1 MPVVRTLQTEWP
13 HANLTWVIGKTEAAL
28 VGDIPDIEFI
38 IFDKA
43 VGWRAYRDLHRRL
56 RDRRFDVLLHMQVSL
71 RANLASLC
79 VPAAVRLGFDKTRA
93 KDYQY
98 LFTTDRI
105 EANPRVHVL
114 DGFFQF
120 LEALGIKQRVLRW
133 DIPLSANDR
142 AFAASKVHPAQP
154 LIVISPCSS
163 QRWRNYRNWSAENYA
178 AVADYASERYQARV
192 VLSGAATTHERAY
205 GERICALTRTAPQ
218 NLIGQTSLKQLLALL
233 ERATL
238 VICPDSAP
246 AHMATA
252 VQTPVV
258 GVYATANP
266 ARSGPYLSQQWVV
279 NKYPEAVRMEFGKTV
294 DELPWGKRVR
304 NPEAMRLPTVAD
316 VTEKLDQL
324 LGQRGS

>member
-1 MPVVRTLQTEWP
+1 VPVARTLQAQWP
-13 HANLTWVIGKTEAAL
+13 RTRLTWVIGKTEATL
-28 VGDIPDIEFI
+28 VGDVPDIEFI

-43 VGWRAYRDLHRRL
+43 TGWRAYRDLYRRL
-56 RDRRFDVLLHMQVSL
+56 RRRHFDLLLHMQVSL

-79 VPAAVRLGFDKTRA
+79 VPAAIRLGFDKARA

-105 EANPRVHVL
+105 NGNPRVHVL

-120 LEALGIKQRVLRW
+120 LEVLGINQRVLRW
-133 DIPLSANDR
+133 DIPLSASDR
-142 AFAASKVHPAQP
+142 EFAANQASPAQP
-154 LIVISPCSS
+154 LVLISPCSS

-178 AVADYASERYQARV
+178 AVADYAAERYQASV
-192 VLSGAATTHERAY
+192 ILTGAATAYERAY
-205 GERICALTRTAPQ
+205 GERICALTQCAPH

-233 ERATL
+233 ERAAV

-246 AHMATA
+246 AHIATT
-252 VQTPVV
+252 VRTPVV

-279 NKYPEAVRMEFGKTV
+279 NKYAEAVRAEFGKTV

-304 NPEAMRLPTVAD
+304 NPEAMRLPAISD

>member
-1 MPVVRTLQTEWP
+1 MVRTLQAQWP
-13 HANLTWVIGKTEAAL
+13 HARLTWVIGKTEATL
-28 VGDIPDIEFI
+28 VGDIQDVEFI

-43 VGWRAYRDLHRRL
+43 TGWRAYRDLHRRL
-56 RDRRFDVLLHMQVSL
+56 RRRRFDVLLHMQVSL

-79 VPAAVRLGFDKTRA
+79 VLADVRLGFDKIRA

-105 EANPRVHVL
+105 EGNPRVHVL

-120 LEALGIKQRVLRW
+120 LEALGINQRVLRW
-133 DIPLSANDR
+133 DIPLSISDR
-142 AFAASKVHPAQP
+142 EFAASKVRPAQP
-154 LIVISPCSS
+154 LVLISPCSS

-178 AVADYASERYQARV
+178 AVADYASERYQTSV
-192 VLSGAATTHERAY
+192 VLTGAATAHERAY
-205 GERICALTRTAPQ
+205 GERICALTRCTPQ
-218 NLIGQTSLKQLLALL
+218 NLIGQTNLKQLLALL
-233 ERATL
+233 EQAAL

-279 NKYPEAVRMEFGKTV
+279 NKYPEAARMEFGKTV

-324 LGQRGS
+324 LGQRSS

>member
-1 MPVVRTLQTEWP
+1 M
-13 HANLTWVIGKTEAAL
+13 IGKTEATL
-28 VGDIPDIEFI
+28 VGDIQDIEFI

-43 VGWRAYRDLHRRL
+43 TGWRAYRDLHRRL
-56 RDRRFDVLLHMQVSL
+56 RGRRFDVLLHMQVSL

-79 VPAAVRLGFDKTRA
+79 VPAAVRLGFDKIRA

-105 EANPRVHVL
+105 EGSSRVHVL

-120 LEALGIKQRVLRW
+120 LETLGINQRVLRW
-133 DIPLSANDR
+133 DIPLSTSDR
-142 AFAASKVHPAQP
+142 EFAASKVRPAQP
-154 LIVISPCSS
+154 LVLISPCSS

-178 AVADYASERYQARV
+178 AVADYASERHQASV
-192 VLSGAATTHERAY
+192 VLTGAATAHERAY
-205 GERICALTRTAPQ
+205 GERICALARCTPQ
-218 NLIGQTSLKQLLALL
+218 NLIGQTNLKQLLALL
-233 ERATL
+233 ERAAL

-304 NPEAMRLPTVAD
+304 NPDAMRLPTIAD

-324 LGQRGS
+324 LGERGS

>member
-1 MPVVRTLQTEWP
+1 VPVARTLQSQWP
-13 HANLTWVIGKTEAAL
+13 GTRLTWVIGKTEATL
-28 VGDIPDIEFI
+28 VGDIPGIEFI

-43 VGWRAYRDLHRRL
+43 AGWRAYRDLRARL
-56 RDRRFDVLLHMQVSL
+56 HGRRFDLLLHMQVSL

-79 VPAAVRLGFDKTRA
+79 VPAAARLGFDKTRA
-93 KDYQY
+93 KDYQR

-105 EANPRVHVL
+105 NGNPRVHVL

-120 LEALGIKQRVLRW
+120 LEALGINERVLRW
-133 DIPLSANDR
+133 DIPLSASDR
-142 AFAASKVHPAQP
+142 EFAASQFDPARP
-154 LIVISPCSS
+154 LLLISPCSS
-163 QRWRNYRNWSAENYA
+163 QRRRNYRNWSAQNYA
-178 AVADYASERYQARV
+178 AAADYAAERYQARV
-192 VLSGAATTHERAY
+192 VLTGAATAHERSY
-205 GERICALTRTAPQ
+205 GEQICALTRCPPR

-233 ERATL
+233 ERAAA

-279 NKYPEAVRMEFGKTV
+279 NKYAEAVRLEFGKTV
-294 DELPWGKRVR
+294 DQVPWGKRVR
-304 NPEAMRLPTVAD
+304 NRAAMQLPTVAD
-316 VTEKLDQL
+316 VSEKLDQL
-324 LGQRGS
+324 LTQRRS